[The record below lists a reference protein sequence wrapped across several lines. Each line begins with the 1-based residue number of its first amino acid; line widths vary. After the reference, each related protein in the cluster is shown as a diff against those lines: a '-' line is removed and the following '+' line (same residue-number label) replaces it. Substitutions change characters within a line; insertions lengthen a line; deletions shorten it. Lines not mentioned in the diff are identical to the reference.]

1 MSNHD
6 NAALDAR
13 ARDILIANDRGG
25 YTIPTE
31 GLYPYQ
37 WNWDSAFCGWG
48 FSTFDVER
56 AWQEFDT
63 LFSGQWPNGM
73 VPHILFRQNDPDYFP
88 GPDVWGTEGIGPI
101 PSGGISQPP
110 VAATFV
116 RSVWE
121 QNKDFGAERVA
132 ALLPKIKAW
141 HAWFMKWR
149 TSSEGAVFL
158 THPWEAGRD
167 NSPDWDS
174 SMAMINPEGVGEYS
188 RRDTSHVDPAMRP
201 TKDEYDR
208 YLWLVYRGRERR
220 WNEEELSR
228 DRPFMVADPT
238 LTFILL
244 RANKDLSFMMNAMGM
259 DTSEVDAW
267 SERLM
272 KGAQSLR
279 NPDTGLFNAINLR
292 SGEHTGHVTS
302 ATFLVWY
309 AGMEDQAS
317 LEAIRQELA
326 NNTYP
331 IPSLAKTSPLFDGMR
346 YWRGPT
352 WAIMN
357 ALIGIGLQDMGHQD
371 EAETLRIRTRAL
383 IAEHGFAEYFHPET
397 GSPAGGGTFSWTAA
411 VWLAWASSSVGD
423 K

>member
-1 MSNHD
+1 
-6 NAALDAR
+6 
-13 ARDILIANDRGG
+13 
-25 YTIPTE
+25 
-31 GLYPYQ
+31 
-37 WNWDSAFCGWG
+37 
-48 FSTFDVER
+48 
-56 AWQEFDT
+56 
-63 LFSGQWPNGM
+63 
-73 VPHILFRQNDPDYFP
+73 
-88 GPDVWGTEGIGPI
+88 
-101 PSGGISQPP
+101 
-110 VAATFV
+110 
-116 RSVWE
+116 
-121 QNKDFGAERVA
+121 
-132 ALLPKIKAW
+132 
-141 HAWFMKWR
+141 
-149 TSSEGAVFL
+149 
-158 THPWEAGRD
+158 
-167 NSPDWDS
+167 
-174 SMAMINPEGVGEYS
+174 
-188 RRDTSHVDPAMRP
+188 
-201 TKDEYDR
+201 
-208 YLWLVYRGRERR
+208 
-220 WNEEELSR
+220 
-228 DRPFMVADPT
+228 
-238 LTFILL
+238 
-244 RANKDLSFMMNAMGM
+244 MMNAMGM